1 MPGGGPSVETG
12 GMMRRAGVFLVLGA
26 LSGAM
31 TELAVFYRPFHLLAI
46 FAGVWVVGAGWIGR
60 RADAPKAAAVHAAAF
75 LTGMVC
81 AFYLTVLGLTSDLR
95 GTLWVFW
102 LAVALTGGPLLGL
115 AGHLTR
121 RADVWAGLAAAG
133 LAGLLVAEAVRLL
146 LGYSTQYRLGYALF
160 NLAGAVLVLGWLP
173 RGARRTA
180 VAAFLPALAV
190 GVVLFITIPVLVY
203 GGSHLPF
210 QVR

>member
-1 MPGGGPSVETG
+1 MI
-12 GMMRRAGVFLVLGA
+12 RRAGVLLALGA
-26 LSGAM
+26 LSGAT
-31 TELAVFYRPFHLLAI
+31 TELAIFHRPFHLLAI

-60 RADAPKAAAVHAAAF
+60 RADAPEAAAVHAAAF

-95 GTLWVFW
+95 GTLWAFW

-121 RADVWAGLAAAG
+121 RPNVWAGLAAAG

-146 LGYSTQYRLGYALF
+146 LGYSTPYRLGYALF

-173 RGARRTA
+173 RGGGRAGGPAAAPRGGGGPRNPAPPPDAPARRA
-180 VAAFLPALAV
+180 GAH
-190 GVVLFITIPVLVY
+190 G
-203 GGSHLPF
+203 H
-210 QVR
+210 